1 MSRSRTLGFVGLI
14 VLFAAALPARA
25 DQIASNINGPDNG
38 TWGIIEFFWS
48 AVPFT
53 TDGNPWTVDNVV
65 APVVQQ
71 SHRSL
76 DGIFMQVYTDN
87 AGFPGSPLGSRMVT
101 PTISDVVSNQTFTR
115 VGAAAS
121 LSPDTTYW
129 MVLGVDVPSSN
140 ANPIYR
146 RTNQTPGDG
155 PGVMGLSIRSSGND
169 GGTWAYQNPIDQFF
183 SIRMQINGV
192 PEPTSLALVA
202 LTLPALLRRR
212 RP

>member
-1 MSRSRTLGFVGLI
+1 MSRSRTLGFAGLI
-14 VLFAAALPARA
+14 VLFAAVLPARA
-25 DQIASNINGPDNG
+25 DQIASHINGSDNG
-38 TWGIIEFFWS
+38 VWGIVEYFWS

-65 APVVQQ
+65 APVQQQ

-87 AGFPGSPLGSRMVT
+87 AGLPGSPLGSRMET

-121 LSPDTTYW
+121 LSPGTTYW
-129 MVLGVDVPSSN
+129 MVLGVDVPSSD

-155 PGVMGLSIRSSGND
+155 PGVMGLGLRTSLND
-169 GGTWAYQNPIDQFF
+169 GGSWAYQNPNDANF
-183 SIRMQINGV
+183 SVRMQINGV
-192 PEPTSLALVA
+192 PEPASLGLIALA
-202 LTLPALLRRR
+202 LPALLRRR
-212 RP
+212 R